1 LAVRADLT
9 SRKLLKLSDL
19 YREGALTPKE
29 KALLR
34 WSKQQGPKFTG
45 KPIKGKPIKGATLRD
60 IAQPT
65 INPVNTKDLVRQGQK
80 IAAKGSAR
88 YATKALQKGARLA
101 SKGLALLWG
110 TPAVIGAELLISKDA
125 GTDQYGR
132 KIDTPEGYKSMQE
145 DNAVAD
151 YYATYGSY
159 PENYKPG
166 DHNQNAI
173 VDRVEA
179 KLRSEIMAKQLRQQS
194 GVQQTQPTPEEMARN
209 KWRREVLTSVT
220 GDWQEAREGHK
231 PESYIGRGGG

>member
-1 LAVRADLT
+1 MA
-9 SRKLLKLSDL
+9 
-19 YREGALTPKE
+19 EALGYKE
-29 KALLR
+29 YYAQR
-34 WSKQQGPKFTG
+34 F
-45 KPIKGKPIKGATLRD
+45 PIKKTAKSQSPE
-60 IAQPT
+60 
-65 INPVNTKDLVRQGQK
+65 INPVNTKSLIRQGQK

-88 YATKALQKGARLA
+88 YATQALKKGASLA
-101 SKGLALLWG
+101 SKGLAMLWG
-110 TPAVIGAELLISKDA
+110 TPAVIGTELLISKDA

-132 KIDTPEGYKSMQE
+132 KIDTPEGYKSMQA

-209 KWRREVLTSVT
+209 RWRREVLTSVT
-220 GDWQEAREGHK
+220 GDWQEAGEGHK